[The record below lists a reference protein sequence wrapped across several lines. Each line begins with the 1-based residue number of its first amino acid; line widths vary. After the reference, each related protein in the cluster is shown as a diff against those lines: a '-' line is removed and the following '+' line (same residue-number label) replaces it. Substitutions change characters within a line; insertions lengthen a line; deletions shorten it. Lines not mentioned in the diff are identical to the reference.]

1 MSIAIMPYNHAG
13 EIGDIWK
20 HLPICDILAIE
31 KPRRYVE
38 TNSAFPFY
46 ILPRKPQL
54 DYGIHQ
60 LMNHIEEA
68 PVLAESVFY
77 RTLQNL
83 NEKPLKRYLGSP
95 GLSMTILKDI
105 AYQYIYCDLEPEPLA
120 EIHEFAK
127 ALGIGNYVKTF
138 QGDSIDYGSRLVP
151 ELTEDDFVFL
161 DPYGPF
167 DQNKEGCSFFDLF
180 IALARAS
187 IPCAI
192 WYGYDTLHS
201 KAQIA
206 SFAKQQFTGV
216 EAEKHRLKGVNV
228 FLKELQA
235 EEVLFNPGVPGCG
248 VIIANLSVQSA
259 EKISV
264 FSKELVKIYKNVR
277 YEGFDGELKADVID
291 FQT

>member
-1 MSIAIMPYNHAG
+1 MPYNHAG

-54 DYGIHQ
+54 DYGIHR
-60 LMNHIEEA
+60 LINRIEEA
-68 PVLAESVFY
+68 PVLTESVFY
-77 RTLQNL
+77 KTLQSL

-105 AYQYIYCDLEPEPLA
+105 ACQFIFCDLEPEPLV
-120 EIHEFAK
+120 EIHRFAET
-127 ALGIGNYVKTF
+127 LGIGNDVKTY
-138 QGDSIDYGSRLVP
+138 QGDSIDFGFRLVP

-161 DPYGPF
+161 DPYAPF
-167 DQNKEGCSFFDLF
+167 DQNKAGNSFFDLF
-180 IALARAS
+180 IAMVRAN
-187 IPCAI
+187 IPCAL
-192 WYGYDTLHS
+192 WYGYDSLHS

-206 SFAKQQFTGV
+206 SFANQQFTRV

-228 FLKELQA
+228 FLKELRA
-235 EEVLFNPGVPGCG
+235 DEVLFNPGVPGCG
-248 VIIANLSVQSA
+248 IFIANLSVPST
-259 EKISV
+259 EKLPVLSE
-264 FSKELVKIYKNVR
+264 ELVKIYKNVK
-277 YEGFDGELKADVID
+277 YEGFDGELKTDVIG
-291 FQT
+291 FLT